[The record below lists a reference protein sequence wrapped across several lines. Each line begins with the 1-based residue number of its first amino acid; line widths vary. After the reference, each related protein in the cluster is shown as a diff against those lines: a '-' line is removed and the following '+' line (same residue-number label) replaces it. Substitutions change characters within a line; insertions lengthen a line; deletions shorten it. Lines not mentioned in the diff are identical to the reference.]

1 MAIDQLVALRRLGDG
16 RTQWE
21 LLDPVET
28 ASLGLDIRAL
38 PGKGLGVVVTRPGGF
53 QRGCR
58 ILCEAP
64 LVAWQSSPG
73 SSGTHDWSAL
83 DAVVGTLSEPRRRDF
98 YGLCDKHADHG
109 EGKTAQ
115 GIWNSNSFP
124 TEDII
129 GDGLSA
135 ATDGVVRSAVYR
147 VCSRINHA
155 CHPNCFAGWSAAL
168 GKQTVHALRDIA
180 QGDELSVAYVGG
192 AEAGVRESRR
202 VLLRDKYGFECS
214 CDACRLE
221 GSALARSEA
230 RQTRIHEIHRM
241 LDRSPANLVEL
252 VAEHTRLMREEGLPL
267 IWGRAGII
275 LALVELK
282 NRAELR
288 AAAEL
293 AAVGADCALV
303 ALGEDSSVFRRFDG
317 LRQAFGAAAG
327 EDVPPVQAD
336 NAADINAAY
345 GNASADEG
353 AASSMHMY
361 EVGLGSESFERGSS
375 AEEWP
380 EGVGPRV
387 LRFSLLSHRRRWA
400 QRIWPAAQV
409 LARYLDA
416 HPTLVVGRAVLEIGA
431 GAALPSVVAALLGAR
446 AVVVS
451 DYPDDR
457 MLQNMRANLTANLP
471 PEQRRRAV
479 VVGYDWN
486 HSARSLMSA
495 LSGLHDAR
503 HGGGDGGGAEGFNL
517 VLLSDLLYE
526 CEHEAILRAV
536 ASSLAAA
543 PEDARALLTFQ
554 VHDLCQLPKQV
565 AFFQL
570 AADFGLAVKRLSTVT
585 VGRQFEDE
593 AGDEV
598 EESTESSTQMADDE
612 EDVTAQVQLW
622 ELVRVSSRT
631 QD

>member
-1 MAIDQLVALRRLGDG
+1 
-16 RTQWE
+16 
-21 LLDPVET
+21 
-28 ASLGLDIRAL
+28 
-38 PGKGLGVVVTRPGGF
+38 
-53 QRGCR
+53 
-58 ILCEAP
+58 
-64 LVAWQSSPG
+64 
-73 SSGTHDWSAL
+73 
-83 DAVVGTLSEPRRRDF
+83 
-98 YGLCDKHADHG
+98 
-109 EGKTAQ
+109 
-115 GIWNSNSFP
+115 
-124 TEDII
+124 
-129 GDGLSA
+129 
-135 ATDGVVRSAVYR
+135 
-147 VCSRINHA
+147 
-155 CHPNCFAGWSAAL
+155 
-168 GKQTVHALRDIA
+168 
-180 QGDELSVAYVGG
+180 
-192 AEAGVRESRR
+192 
-202 VLLRDKYGFECS
+202 
-214 CDACRLE
+214 
-221 GSALARSEA
+221 
-230 RQTRIHEIHRM
+230 
-241 LDRSPANLVEL
+241 
-252 VAEHTRLMREEGLPL
+252 
-267 IWGRAGII
+267 
-275 LALVELK
+275 
-282 NRAELR
+282 
-288 AAAEL
+288 
-293 AAVGADCALV
+293 
-303 ALGEDSSVFRRFDG
+303 
-317 LRQAFGAAAG
+317 
-327 EDVPPVQAD
+327 
-336 NAADINAAY
+336 
-345 GNASADEG
+345 
-353 AASSMHMY
+353 MY

-543 PEDARALLTFQ
+543 PGDARALLTFQ

-598 EESTESSTQMADDE
+598 EESTESSAQRADDE

-622 ELVRVSSRT
+622 ELVRV
-631 QD
+631 

>member
-21 LLDPVET
+21 LLDPFET

-38 PGKGLGVVVTRPGGF
+38 PGKGLGVVVIRPGGF
-53 QRGCR
+53 QRGSR

-83 DAVVGTLSEPRRRDF
+83 SAVVDTLSEPRRRDF

-129 GDGLSA
+129 GDGLAA

-147 VCSRINHA
+147 MCSRINHT
-155 CHPNCFAGWSAAL
+155 CRPNCFAGWSAAL

-180 QGDELSVAYVGG
+180 QGEELSVAYVGG
-192 AEAGVRESRR
+192 AEAGVRASRR
-202 VLLRDKYGFECS
+202 MLLRNKYGFECS

-221 GSALARSEA
+221 GPALACSEA
-230 RQTRIHEIHRM
+230 RQARIHEIHGI
-241 LDRSPANLVEL
+241 LARSPANLVEL
-252 VAEHTRLMREEGLPL
+252 VAEHARLMREEGLPL
-267 IWGRAGII
+267 IWGRAGVI

-327 EDVPPVQAD
+327 ENVPPVQAD
-336 NAADINAAY
+336 H
-345 GNASADEG
+345 ASANEG
-353 AASSMHMY
+353 AASSVDMY
-361 EVGLGSESFERGSS
+361 EVGLGSESFERWSS

-380 EGVGPRV
+380 EGAGPRV
-387 LRFSLLSHRRRWA
+387 LRFNLLSHRRRWA

-416 HPTLVVGRAVLEIGA
+416 HPALVVGRTVLEIGA
-431 GAALPSVVAALLGAR
+431 GAALPSVMAALLGAR

-451 DYPDDR
+451 DYPDDN

-486 HSARSLMSA
+486 HSARSLVST
-495 LSGLHDAR
+495 LSGLQNSR
-503 HGGGDGGGAEGFNL
+503 RGGGDVGGAEGFNL

-526 CEHEAILRAV
+526 CEHALILRAV

-554 VHDLCQLPKQV
+554 VHDVCQLPKHV
-565 AFFQL
+565 AFFKM
-570 AADFGLAVKRLSTVT
+570 AADFGLAVKLISTEMAH
-585 VGRQFEDE
+585 RQFEDE
-593 AGDEV
+593 Q
-598 EESTESSTQMADDE
+598 STQSQTAGED

-622 ELVRVSSRT
+622 EMQMVRV
-631 QD
+631 